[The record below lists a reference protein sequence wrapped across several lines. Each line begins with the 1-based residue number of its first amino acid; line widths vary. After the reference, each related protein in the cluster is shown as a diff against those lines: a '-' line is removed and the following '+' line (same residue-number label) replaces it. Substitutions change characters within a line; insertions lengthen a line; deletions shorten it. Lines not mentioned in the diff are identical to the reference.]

1 LDNAEEIKKI
11 VGSIRRFYRVVQNDG
26 SKESKRFGLTS
37 PQSNVLRTLY
47 HVGPLSSVDLS
58 RHLYVTASN
67 MTGLVDRLE
76 KKELVS
82 RVRKEGDRRVMLII
96 LTPSGLELSKSLPDP
111 LESKLISGLGDMP
124 VDQVRQLNEAMEKIL
139 SLINMEG
146 DAGHLTDSAFTGH
159 GDVLESGM
167 EKGISNAI

>member
-1 LDNAEEIKKI
+1 MDNELEIKQI

-26 SKESKRFGLTS
+26 AKESKSFGLTS
-37 PQSNVLRTLY
+37 SQSNVLRTLY

-82 RVRKEGDRRVMLII
+82 RVRKEGDRRVMLIV
-96 LTPSGLELSKSLPDP
+96 LTPSGLELTQALPDP
-111 LESKLISGLGDMP
+111 LESKLISGLGHMP
-124 VDQVRQLNEAMEKIL
+124 VDQVRHLNEAMEQIL
-139 SLINMEG
+139 RLINVDGGEG
-146 DAGHLTDSAFTGH
+146 LLSDGQ
-159 GDVLESGM
+159 
-167 EKGISNAI
+167 